1 MARWGFT
8 VDLERCIG
16 CLACVI
22 ACKVENGTPPNIH
35 WMKVLEKI
43 EEDGDTCGKRT
54 FVPVRCNHCDD
65 PPCLTAC
72 PSGAIVK
79 RADGIVTINQK
90 VCIGTMACMTACP
103 YYVPSRWDGGD
114 GYYKGERTR
123 YEQTK
128 ASKFKVGT
136 AQKCH
141 FCQHRIDE
149 GRPPACVEACP
160 AQALNYGDL
169 QDPDS
174 SINLQLKQKKHF
186 QPRAEL
192 GTRPALFYL
201 SGKGGGKAGG
211 GDPR

>member
-1 MARWGFT
+1 MARWGYT
-8 VDLERCIG
+8 VDLERCVG

-35 WMKVLEKI
+35 WMKVLEKR
-43 EEDGDTCGKRT
+43 EEHDHAYGKRT
-54 FVPVRCNHCDD
+54 FVPVRCNHCEN
-65 PPCLTAC
+65 PPCVTSC
-72 PSGAIVK
+72 PTGAIVK
-79 RADGIVTINQK
+79 RADGIVAVNQD
-90 VCIGTMACMTACP
+90 VCIGTMACVTACP

-114 GYYKGERTR
+114 GYYEGTLTP
-123 YEQTK
+123 YEHAKQ
-128 ASKFKVGT
+128 SKFSIGT
-136 AQKCH
+136 MQKCH
-141 FCQHRIDE
+141 FCYHRIDA

-192 GTRPALFYL
+192 GTSPSLFYL
-201 SGKGGGKAGG
+201 IGKGGGKVGG
-211 GDPR
+211 MGE

>member
-43 EEDGDTCGKRT
+43 EEDGQSCGKRT

-174 SINLQLKQKKHF
+174 SINLQLRQKKHF

-211 GDPR
+211 TDK